1 MEKSNRKE
9 LIIQWAACLLLGAL
23 SFTVF
28 YALAGRPHS
37 DISIHA
43 TWASEG
49 SFLNPRSFLHHQVHP
64 LWHIGMG
71 LLLLTGMPLNV
82 AAALSTML
90 WKVSLLWIAWGLS
103 KRLLGRER
111 SPWAATAC
119 ALMAVLVSTVV
130 VPGLNPDVY
139 LSIGATPNPWHSP
152 TQIAVLPFSI
162 ICVWLMAQSYV
173 RFEQLGPQKGILSL
187 GQWLWM
193 AALFAISALA
203 KPSFLQAFL
212 PGAAVYFLVQW
223 IRHPNGSR
231 YFWQLILAMLPALAV
246 IAVQF
251 YFYFLNAS
259 DTGIGLTLSW
269 QKAGTALL
277 QCLLMCLFPLYVLLT
292 DRERPSSPLTALSL
306 AYLASALVE
315 TIVLGEQGRRA
326 ADGNFVWALM
336 GAAFLLWAV
345 TLPRFFRRQRG
356 RRPNV
361 CGIIGGGLLGWHL
374 LSGLYYVVYLLT
386 HSVGM

>member
-1 MEKSNRKE
+1 MERSSRRE
-9 LIIQWAACLLLGAL
+9 LFIQWAACLLLGVL
-23 SFTVF
+23 SFFVF

-43 TWASEG
+43 TWAAEG

-71 LLLLTGMPLNV
+71 LLLLTGMPLEV
-82 AAALSTML
+82 AAALSTTL
-90 WKVSLLWIAWGLS
+90 WKLALLWVTWGLS

-119 ALMAVLVSTVV
+119 ALISVLVSTVL

-162 ICVWLMAQSYV
+162 ACVWLISQSYV
-173 RFEQLGPQKGILSL
+173 RFEQLGPQRALTPA
-187 GQWLWM
+187 QWLWM

-231 YFWQLILAMLPALAV
+231 YFWQLIGAMLPALAV

-259 DTGIGLTLSW
+259 DTGIALTLSW

-277 QCLLMCLFPLYVLLT
+277 QCLLMCLFPLYVLFT
-292 DRERPSSPLTALSL
+292 DRERSHSPLTVLSL
-306 AYLASALVE
+306 AYLLSALVE
-315 TIVLGEQGRRA
+315 TIVLGEAGRRA

-345 TLPRFFRRQRG
+345 TLPRFFRRQQG
-356 RRPNV
+356 RRPDV
-361 CGIIGGGLLGWHL
+361 CGVIGGGLLGWHL